1 MTPQYQYGS
10 ARQYSATPQY
20 GVLPAQSFQT
30 HDSVGAGYHSF
41 DSLGP
46 ELWSRASHIQL
57 LSRFHQAQQCLE
69 QDYQLTTQVLGRTE
83 GGRTQ
88 VRLGMSSE
96 KRDESV
102 SQPRMVAVKT
112 LNLRDATQERREE
125 FVSEAAVLLCLDHPH
140 VLRIFDVYV
149 AVWQLHIVSEYLRGG
164 VVYTWVLVD
173 FGLSA
178 FCSKDRVMTTRK
190 GTVEHGAPEVV
201 AVQCTQQ
208 CGLWRVGVVSYI
220 VLSGSMPWSSRDP
233 DAVRKIQVGGYLM
246 DVESWGHVSEV
257 ARDFVQGLLRVDP
270 LQRLTAQAALA
281 HPWLAAYCRVAG
293 IDSVDQAVVRA
304 LRLFPVASRFRRC
317 CMAMAAWSLS
327 AEEVGAVTEHFLTL
341 DVDRRGVIKAKEL
354 QCFLVDKFDA
364 EGDEILKLVPAS
376 LSHASYAALMEH
388 LPTGVTLSDVT
399 WDYSLLM
406 VTGPKTDGVL
416 QPLMSVSDW
425 EQVAALPNFSAADV
439 NIAGQPTTVSR
450 VSYCGGLG
458 YELHVPNANGAAV
471 ALYDSLQGN
480 SSVTEIGY
488 TATNL
493 MRTEAARPF
502 FTVDIPMR
510 ARYLDCV
517 PKFLAKLGDNQ
528 PDFVG
533 KAAIK
538 NGVGA
543 SKFQVH
549 LAAEDPHFFMS
560 CLNVAAPEVG
570 GKHRILFDG
579 HDVGYVTSGFYGF
592 RAGRSVMFAL
602 LDTRSDLGLTGKK
615 ALTKAELGRLKVSDD
630 SGVSGTVVS
639 VV

>member
-1 MTPQYQYGS
+1 MPEVRTP
-10 ARQYSATPQY
+10 RLI
-20 GVLPAQSFQT
+20 GVKTWA
-30 HDSVGAGYHSF
+30 
-41 DSLGP
+41 
-46 ELWSRASHIQL
+46 SRAKVVQAPLPNGLYALERADYFRHPQVLLDQDEEVAYRRSSLLLQVGPAATEQWRAVRRECL
-57 LSRFHQAQQCLE
+57 AVSESCGLLDFSSLSRFVVEGPGASAMLQRICANTVAGPDVPVNALK
-69 QDYQLTTQVLGRTE
+69 YTMRT
-83 GGRTQ
+83 
-88 VRLGMSSE
+88 
-96 KRDESV
+96 DE
-102 SQPRMVAVKT
+102 
-112 LNLRDATQERREE
+112 N
-125 FVSEAAVLLCLDHPH
+125 
-140 VLRIFDVYV
+140 
-149 AVWQLHIVSEYLRGG
+149 GG
-164 VVYTWVLVD
+164 V
-173 FGLSA
+173 
-178 FCSKDRVMTTRK
+178 
-190 GTVEHGAPEVV
+190 
-201 AVQCTQQ
+201 
-208 CGLWRVGVVSYI
+208 I
-220 VLSGSMPWSSRDP
+220 GSLTILKM
-233 DAVRKIQVGGYLM
+233 AEEKYLLM
-246 DVESWGHVSEV
+246 CY
-257 ARDFVQGLLRVDP
+257 A
-270 LQRLTAQAALA
+270 LT
-281 HPWLAAYCRVAG
+281 
-293 IDSVDQAVVRA
+293 
-304 LRLFPVASRFRRC
+304 SRF
-317 CMAMAAWSLS
+317 
-327 AEEVGAVTEHFLTL
+327 
-341 DVDRRGVIKAKEL
+341 D
-354 QCFLVDKFDA
+354 
-364 EGDEILKLVPAS
+364 
-376 LSHASYAALMEH
+376 YAALMEH

-406 VTGPKTDGVL
+406 VTGPKTDCVL
-416 QPLMSVSDW
+416 QPLMRVSDW

-471 ALYDSLQGN
+471 ALYDALQGN

-528 PDFVG
+528 HDFVG

-560 CLNVAAPEVG
+560 CLNVVAPEVG

-615 ALTKAELGRLKVSDD
+615 ALTKAQLGRLKVSDD

-639 VV
+639 VVKDAEMLIAQ